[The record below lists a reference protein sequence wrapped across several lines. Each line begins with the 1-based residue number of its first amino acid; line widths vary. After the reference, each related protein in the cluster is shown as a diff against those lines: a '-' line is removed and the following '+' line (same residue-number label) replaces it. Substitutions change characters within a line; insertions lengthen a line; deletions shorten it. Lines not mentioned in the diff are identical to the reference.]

1 MVMTIAICKYTKEKR
16 GGLAYAHDQRKVL
29 VISPAI
35 DWHLS
40 GQIVIYK
47 DECSI
52 AHSEVSI
59 NDKKVRY
66 L

>member
-16 GGLAYAHDQRKVL
+16 GGLAYAHDPRKVL

-47 DECSI
+47 DERSI
-52 AHSEVSI
+52 AHF
-59 NDKKVRY
+59 
-66 L
+66 